1 MSLKK
6 EIEDKTW
13 SVIETPLS
21 SMGYELVDVEFGR
34 EGKKSFLRI
43 YIDKEGGISL
53 DDCVEVTKFL
63 SPLLEVEEVEDM
75 IPGSYNL
82 EVSSPGLFRKLKREK
97 DYNRAVGKRVKITT
111 FAPVGKER
119 TFIGTLI
126 ENGENEFVIEVNGE
140 KYLIEKK
147 NVANINLE
155 PELKF

>member
-1 MSLKK
+1 MSLKR

-21 SMGYELVDVEFGR
+21 SMGYELVDIEFGR

-140 KYLIEKK
+140 KYLIEKR
-147 NVANINLE
+147 LR
-155 PELKF
+155 KFR